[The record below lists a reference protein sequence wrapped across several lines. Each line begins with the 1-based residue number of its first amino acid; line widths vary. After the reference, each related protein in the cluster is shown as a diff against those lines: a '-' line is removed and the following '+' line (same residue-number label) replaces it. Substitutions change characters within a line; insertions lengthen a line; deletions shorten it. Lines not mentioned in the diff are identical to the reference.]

1 MLPVFRDL
9 GPGLESILPIVLPIC
24 ISYLVLHNN
33 PKVAQ
38 FKSTNIY
45 YLVVSVSQKS
55 ECHVAECLWLK
66 VAHEGTVK
74 LPARAV
80 VSSGSPAGGEK
91 CASRFI
97 RVDVCKPQSLL
108 LWDLPQGCPQHGSWS
123 PPAEGSKREQE
134 RAPRMKV
141 TDLYHPVSG
150 VASPYSC
157 RLLFV
162 RSASLNLAHT
172 REERITRGVN
182 TRRRRSLGPACH
194 TRPSFAPYK

>member
-1 MLPVFRDL
+1 M
-9 GPGLESILPIVLPIC
+9 
-24 ISYLVLHNN
+24 
-33 PKVAQ
+33 
-38 FKSTNIY
+38 
-45 YLVVSVSQKS
+45 SQKS

-66 VAHEGTVK
+66 VAHEGTIK

-134 RAPRMKV
+134 RV
-141 TDLYHPVSG
+141 TVLHRPVSE
-150 VASPYSC
+150 VASHYSC
-157 RLLFV
+157 RTLFV

-172 REERITRGVN
+172 QEERITRGMN
-182 TRRRRSLGPACH
+182 TGRRRSLGPPVCLPH
-194 TRPSFAPYK
+194 QTIIRSI

>member
-1 MLPVFRDL
+1 MKNLRLKRLDNPWCVLSKPHTVEPTGHVIMLPVFRDL

-108 LWDLPQGCPQHGSWS
+108 LWDLPQGC
-123 PPAEGSKREQE
+123 
-134 RAPRMKV
+134 
-141 TDLYHPVSG
+141 
-150 VASPYSC
+150 
-157 RLLFV
+157 LFQYKYY
-162 RSASLNLAHT
+162 LF
-172 REERITRGVN
+172 
-182 TRRRRSLGPACH
+182 
-194 TRPSFAPYK
+194 SFSFIEI